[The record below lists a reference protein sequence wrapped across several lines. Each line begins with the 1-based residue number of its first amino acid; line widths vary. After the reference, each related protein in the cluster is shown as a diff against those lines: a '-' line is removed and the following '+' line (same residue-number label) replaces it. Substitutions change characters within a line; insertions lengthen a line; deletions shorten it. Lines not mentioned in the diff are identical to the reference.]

1 MTICVERVPT
11 LVVAHFPQSKVKPG
25 VKPMSDYRSEH
36 AVVVS
41 SLEKWRISSDVVI
54 SNDTSE
60 NVDGADRAQQGTGG
74 IPSKWHLLLPFVGLD
89 RLREIELYQ
98 DARDAVVL
106 QIAYIPPAD
115 KPDEV
120 DFVEGFWHKAGSS
133 QHC

>member
-1 MTICVERVPT
+1 
-11 LVVAHFPQSKVKPG
+11 
-25 VKPMSDYRSEH
+25 MSDYRSEH
-36 AVVVS
+36 TVIVS
-41 SLEKWRISSDVVI
+41 GLEKRRISSDIVI
-54 SNDTSE
+54 SNDAPE
-60 NVDGADRAQQGTGG
+60 NIDGADRAQQRTSV
-74 IPSKWHLLLPFVGLD
+74 IPSERHFLLPFVGLD